1 MKISSRHTGRRTFL
15 QRAALLA
22 GTGFGLSH
30 ALRGAGSPAGQ
41 RLKLSLNAF
50 SFDQPLRAGSMD
62 LMQLLDYCSDHGF
75 DAIDPTGYYFPGYP
89 APPPEEYLYNFKRR
103 ASRLGLDISGTGIRN
118 DFTQPDPS
126 RRASD
131 LLMLSEWVEA
141 SSRMGAPLIRVFAGH
156 TMPGIHS
163 REEITAWLIESL
175 KTAAD
180 IGRSRGVMIA
190 LQNHDDFLKSDREVL
205 HVLESVGS
213 DWLGLH
219 LDIGSLTSE
228 DPYREIER
236 LIPYAINWQIK
247 EFVRP
252 LGVPQ
257 PTDYRRLMDI
267 IRRSDYRGYLPLE
280 TLGEGAPERVPA
292 MLAAVRAVMP

>member
-1 MKISSRHTGRRTFL
+1 MKSKSPYTGRRSFL
-15 QRAALLA
+15 QKAALLA
-22 GTGFGLSH
+22 GSGFGLSH
-30 ALRGAGSPAGQ
+30 GLRATVSAAGH
-41 RLKLSLNAF
+41 RLKLSLNAY
-50 SFDQPLRAGSMD
+50 SFNEPLRAGSMD
-62 LMQLLDYCSDHGF
+62 LMQLLDYCSAHGF

-89 APPPEEYLYNFKRR
+89 APPPDAYLYNFKRR

-118 DFTQPDPS
+118 DFTHPDPA

-131 LLMLSEWVEA
+131 LLLLSEWVEA
-141 SSRMGAPLIRVFAGH
+141 SSKMGAPLIRVFAGH
-156 TMPGIHS
+156 TMPGDQS

-175 KTAAD
+175 KTAAE

-190 LQNHDDFLKSDREVL
+190 LQNHDDFLKTDE
-205 HVLESVGS
+205 HVLEVLKSVGS

-219 LDIGSLTSE
+219 LDIGSLTSD

-257 PTDYRRLMDI
+257 PTDYHRLMEI
-267 IRRSDYRGYLPLE
+267 IQRSDYRGYLPLE